1 MNRPRLLAATFLLTL
16 VTSALGTASGALPL
30 VLGPG
35 LASAALSQGLGVAVF
50 LAVIVGGCL
59 VGYRTSDAS
68 DRYRSLAVPGFL
80 AGGAGAALGSVLGF
94 PVYLAAVPRFGALVG
109 SPVGPVG
116 GGPFGGIP
124 VLGLL
129 VTALGAALMRGTVVA
144 LAVVAGA
151 AIAHDDSPGATPLG
165 ERL

>member
-16 VTSALGTASGALPL
+16 VTSAVGTASGTLPL
-30 VLGPG
+30 VLGPS
-35 LASAALSQGLGVAVF
+35 LVSAALSQGIGVAVF
-50 LAVIVGGCL
+50 LGVLAGGCL

-68 DRYRSLAVPGFL
+68 DRYRSLAVPAFL
-80 AGGAGAALGSVLGF
+80 AGGAGAALGSVLGL
-94 PVYLAAVPRFGALVG
+94 LAYQFAVPQFGAFVAT
-109 SPVGPVG
+109 
-116 GGPFGGIP
+116 PFGVAGGQSGGLP
-124 VLGLL
+124 LLGLL
-129 VTALGAALMRGTVVA
+129 VNSVTAALMRGTVVA